1 MTITFAKTRWLLSCL
16 IISVLVH
23 ILFFYAWKISGTYN
37 FAGPVTLSQTVDIDL
52 TKPAESAAPEED
64 AGEQEDRDTDQLEEE
79 PALKESPANNEEKEA
94 DSPSVTKETPVKS
107 ADALSKPAT
116 PVSTVT
122 PLSEIS
128 GFLGTKSEKLTYLVS
143 MFGIPVGS
151 AVLESKNENG
161 EISINLRVTSNIA
174 ISSVFPVDDSIDT
187 RHIAGSFI
195 MARVRQR
202 EGSFTN
208 DEGFTINLKK
218 KRVSWFDYVSGR
230 SLTIKVPTE
239 EVLDTLSGFYYLR
252 NRQLQVGTTEMLHI
266 YDSETYADVPVE
278 ILNRETIRLPN
289 LQEVNTL
296 VVKPLQKTAGIFR
309 RTGDIF
315 IWMTDDAFKVPV
327 KIVTSVAL
335 GTVTIELISAESTLQ
350 EAEPPKNKP
359 ELN

>member
-161 EISINLRVTSNIA
+161 EISPLASHHSLIAINLFLVKTQEMYVRSGFSISNPATFPCDFSNAEIFISARFGNRGPRLLLSRYLLSTSI
-174 ISSVFPVDDSIDT
+174 
-187 RHIAGSFI
+187 SFI
-195 MARVRQR
+195 LM
-202 EGSFTN
+202 
-208 DEGFTINLKK
+208 NLTTKQ
-218 KRVSWFDYVSGR
+218 
-230 SLTIKVPTE
+230 SL
-239 EVLDTLSGFYYLR
+239 LFCHTLS
-252 NRQLQVGTTEMLHI
+252 
-266 YDSETYADVPVE
+266 SP
-278 ILNRETIRLPN
+278 
-289 LQEVNTL
+289 
-296 VVKPLQKTAGIFR
+296 
-309 RTGDIF
+309 
-315 IWMTDDAFKVPV
+315 
-327 KIVTSVAL
+327 
-335 GTVTIELISAESTLQ
+335 
-350 EAEPPKNKP
+350 
-359 ELN
+359 